1 MSEEQLKALLKKVKG
16 DTNLQEKLK
25 AAADADAVVVIA
37 QESGVSISADDL
49 QTGQEISDEALDDVV
64 GGSVGGGG
72 GVGRNTP
79 LLSDCQLWQV

>member
-1 MSEEQLKALLKKVKG
+1 MSEEQLKAFLEAVKDDSG
-16 DTNLQEKLK
+16 IQEKLK
-25 AAADADAVVVIA
+25 AASNADDVVLIA
-37 QESGVSISADDL
+37 NSAGFGVSVDDL
-49 QTGQEISDEALDDVV
+49 QKGQEISDEALDDVV